1 MTDSDS
7 EYTDCDDDSITEI
20 EITTKGMGNDPATT
34 TAYPAV
40 IVFAQ
45 WDCIPIDIRK
55 EAAHL
60 MRLHNVWVHILLRSD
75 SPHNAVTWAKGLGFI
90 DPLDPGHFNLR
101 NLLKIES
108 LEAIFRA
115 VEIGTIKKDF
125 TKDLILIS
133 TRFSEQCPGAFEEAL
148 EWLASTGEPDI
159 RAHVMHLGHVH
170 ICYTALLFIFKE
182 YAHLIFRMAKN
193 LERTMAELRTK
204 PPEAFLAASDDLK
217 KQGNDL
223 FQKHKYEEAVD
234 IYSKAIRCCP
244 ENYVVFANRALCY
257 IRCKKYLEAAFDG
270 KRAVLIEP
278 LWAKGHYRYC
288 EALFLLGEVNMAIT
302 ANKSAQSLC
311 KNDYEGVKDLAQQHQ
326 KFMSETMGNKAGPP
340 KKSGG
345 SSKAESIKSNAG
357 EPQQPVK
364 GKGGGSSS
372 NKTKVTDQMNKEN
385 HQVKEATVPPVATK
399 ESSIAK
405 KVTAPPA
412 GADKEHSLAKKM
424 TAPPAAAALAPS
436 TPKKVMAPPAAATK
450 APSTPKKMMAPPAAA
465 KAPST
470 PKKIT
475 ASATTKEPSTPKK
488 TAPQEPGT
496 PKKKPKSRETQPNQQ
511 QPVVNKAAM
520 CKELRSLVHDAH
532 TALSNLCSYNAEQ
545 GFGQALALL
554 DTNSHKDL
562 GLSALDVQLLLYGRV
577 SALTEIGKTEEL
589 AEARRLL
596 EKIKSY
602 EERIFQCLVYY
613 AHGRLYLKE
622 NRFDV
627 AQEYFEDSLQMVK
640 NRITPGIL
648 TWPLTKEIVKETQPE
663 PFNKML
669 EDSIALCK
677 FPPMPDATC
686 RLGKCLGSC
695 KNIYF
700 TDPDFK
706 GFIQIKCSQQ
716 CLIEY
721 HSACWKTL
729 KTSSPFEK
737 TDKDFLEQPCLTP
750 DCFGKICSIK
760 IIDPTGLVKCKFE
773 NDIAKPQTQRK
784 PKVNQKSCTRVKNLK
799 SKEEGHLKTKNNHN
813 KLTSEEKLTI
823 GEEILPAKNKSVAQ
837 SQQQAWLLYRDRV
850 LLQIS
855 QMMQLLRQEK
865 GLSVSALSTCLKP
878 WLELD
883 SVRGNQLAGK
893 ILNWEQEKVETL
905 DQAVALLLERKNRVW
920 ARVFIQLLSNSLDIS
935 VDLSHWAGRL
945 NDADLNA
952 AKSFIERNAGY
963 LEELDLTL
971 LLSFA
976 PLQEMISE
984 RIVTNPE
991 FTSNKGLNKYM
1002 RRAAP
1007 HEMRLF
1013 IWTLEEHKD
1022 LYVSC
1027 NILLDE
1033 YFDMIDGHC
1042 SVLKKSDQN
1051 LSSFPM
1057 GVKSRGRKKKKEQKG
1072 LPVWSGWQS
1081 LVPTDQWDQEDPI
1094 YYLDPSEPFSIPRH
1108 LQAQVAEFED
1118 QYSGPRHKRDFKK
1131 LLDNNPDPTEENM
1144 YDYFAQIL
1152 EAHGPLP
1159 ADDPLLLE
1167 EMENFPPMAHAK
1179 IDKAGGFE
1187 PFFLESLRFIKMGS
1201 RIGLAKHA
1209 VSLQQQQH
1217 QRHLPEA
1224 LNIFS
1229 STQTSAPHPY
1239 DVDPFPTRHLPVDM
1253 DDLFPLV
1260 GRGHVSSWDD
1270 AKLSPNDFDCL
1281 DLYTTE
1287 VDDSWETYSCSS
1299 GLNLTPTEEVI
1310 LKQHSETQTCPVT
1323 KDSVAIN
1330 TEPLERYES
1339 CHGDLNKKAKIIKE
1353 MKEKMDKMA
1362 NDHEEVDQR
1371 HKECLSALQSEIQE
1385 ITTNIQVTDKELTL
1399 FQQKLEEEI
1408 KKDQKEKKAN
1418 QEVLKALKLEIDQL
1432 VEEQASLTKNI
1443 RKKKAS
1449 YEEELNAFCE
1459 LSNQL
1464 AAEKMSLEDEV
1475 KRRKASVAAAA
1486 KRSHTAQLS
1495 ILESGRDQRLHSLHS
1510 QRANAKVLLAK
1521 LDENV
1526 QRFPSL
1532 EVSRQNWRTNMQ
1544 ELEKKIATVETQYKE
1559 QMEQVKSGKR
1569 VKDVLSNT
1577 SQPDPQVSLLS
1588 SDMAGLR
1595 MAPTPP
1601 PTDTQHLARPVPPA
1615 SNTVFDKAMERLAT
1629 IFPNYTRP
1637 DLMRFFKELRSSNGG
1652 SLSSMGLQ
1660 DVVSGVSQLILKH
1673 QEKLRA
1679 GATSKTT
1686 EQGSSAMPP
1695 PVDSTSVWQRGQ
1707 NQKPQDTFALNL
1719 DDPCII
1725 CHEEMNQ
1732 LDHCVLECR
1741 HTFHK
1746 KCITSWLKENSS
1758 CPTCRKRT
1766 LMSDF
1771 PLLIGRRRQA
1781 P

>member
-20 EITTKGMGNDPATT
+20 EIVNCHQALCQHTTTKGMGNDPATT

-45 WDCIPIDIRK
+45 WDCIPVDIRK

-60 MRLHNVWVHILLRSD
+60 MRLHNFWVHILLRSD
-75 SPHNAVTWAKGLGFI
+75 SPHNVVTWAKGLGFI
-90 DPLDPGHFNLR
+90 NPLDPTHLSLR

-115 VEIGTIKKDF
+115 MEIGTFKKDF
-125 TKDLILIS
+125 TRDLILIS

-148 EWLASTGEPDI
+148 EWLASTEEPDI
-159 RAHVMHLGHVH
+159 RARVLHLGHVH
-170 ICYTALLFIFKE
+170 MCYTALLFIFKE
-182 YAHLIFRMAKN
+182 YAHFIFRMAKN

-204 PPEAFLAASDDLK
+204 PPESLLAASDDLK

-223 FQKHKYEEAVD
+223 FQKQKYEEAVD

-302 ANKSAQSLC
+302 ANKSARNLC

-326 KFMSETMGNKAGPP
+326 KFMSETLGNTSNKAEPP
-340 KKSGG
+340 KKGQG
-345 SSKAESIKSNAG
+345 SSKAVPIKNSNAG
-357 EPQQPVK
+357 QPQQLVK
-364 GKGGGSSS
+364 GKGGSHK
-372 NKTKVTDQMNKEN
+372 NKTKAAAVAALQSKVTGGQMNKEN
-385 HQVKEATVPPVATK
+385 QHGKGETVPSVAAVATEEPK
-399 ESSIAK
+399 M
-405 KVTAPPA
+405 P
-412 GADKEHSLAKKM
+412 KKM
-424 TAPPAAAALAPS
+424 TAPATAAAKEFS
-436 TPKKVMAPPAAATK
+436 TPKRTMAPQADK
-450 APSTPKKMMAPPAAA
+450 
-465 KAPST
+465 
-470 PKKIT
+470 
-475 ASATTKEPSTPKK
+475 
-488 TAPQEPGT
+488 EPGT
-496 PKKKPKSRETQPNQQ
+496 PKRKPKSMENQPKQQ
-511 QPVVNKAAM
+511 QPVATNKAAV
-520 CKELRSLVHDAH
+520 CKELRSLVDDAH

-545 GFGQALALL
+545 AFGQALVLL
-554 DTNSHKDL
+554 DTSSHKDL
-562 GLSALDVQLLLYGRV
+562 GLSALDVQMLLYGRV
-577 SALTEIGKTEEL
+577 SALTEIGKPEEL

-622 NRFDV
+622 NRFAV
-627 AQEYFEDSLQMVK
+627 AQEYFENSLQMVK

-648 TWPLTKEIVKETQPE
+648 TWPLTKEIVKETQLDH
-663 PFNKML
+663 FNKML

-677 FPPMPDATC
+677 FPPLPDATC
-686 RLGKCLGSC
+686 RLGKCLGSS
-695 KNIYF
+695 KNVYF

-706 GFIQIKCSQQ
+706 GFIQIKCCQQ

-721 HSACWKTL
+721 HSACWKML

-737 TDKDFLEQPCLTP
+737 NDKDFLEQPCLTP
-750 DCFGKICSIK
+750 DCCGEICSIK
-760 IIDPTGLVKCKFE
+760 IIGPTGLVKCKFE
-773 NDIAKPQTQRK
+773 SDIAKPQTQRK
-784 PKVNQKSCTRVKNLK
+784 PKVNQKSCTRVKNFK
-799 SKEEGHLKTKNNHN
+799 SKEEGHLKTKNNH
-813 KLTSEEKLTI
+813 KVTCEETQTI
-823 GEEILPAKNKSVAQ
+823 GEEILPAKNSNSVAQ

-855 QMMQLLRQEK
+855 QMMHLLRQET
-865 GLSVSALSTCLKP
+865 GLSVSALSTGLKP

-883 SVRGNQLAGK
+883 SMRGNQLAGK
-893 ILNWEQEKVETL
+893 ILNWQQEQLGTL
-905 DQAVALLLERKNRVW
+905 DQAVELLLERKNRVW

-935 VDLSHWAGRL
+935 VELSHWAGRL

-952 AKSFIERNAGY
+952 AKSFIERNADH

-976 PLQEMISE
+976 PLQEMISNN
-984 RIVTNPE
+984 IVTSPE
-991 FTSNKGLNKYM
+991 FTSNKGLNKYV

-1013 IWTLEEHKD
+1013 IWTLEEHRD

-1072 LPVWSGWQS
+1072 LPVVWSGWQS
-1081 LVPTDQWDQEDPI
+1081 LVPTDQWDEEDPI
-1094 YYLDPSEPFSIPRH
+1094 YFLNPSRPFSIPNH
-1108 LQAQVAEFED
+1108 LQEQVAEFED

-1152 EAHGPLP
+1152 EGCGPLP
-1159 ADDPLLLE
+1159 ADDPLLIG
-1167 EMENFPPMAHAK
+1167 EMEYFPPMAHAK

-1187 PFFLESLRFIKMGS
+1187 PFLLESLRFIKIGS
-1201 RIGLAKHA
+1201 RVGLAKHA
-1209 VSLQQQQH
+1209 VTLQQQQQQQH
-1217 QRHLPEA
+1217 QHLPEA
-1224 LNIFS
+1224 LNILS
-1229 STQTSAPHPY
+1229 SSQTAAPHPY
-1239 DVDPFPTRHLPVDM
+1239 DVDPYPVPTHHLSVDM
-1253 DDLFPLV
+1253 DNLVPRV
-1260 GRGHVSSWDD
+1260 GRGPISCWSD
-1270 AKLSPNDFDCL
+1270 AKLLPNDFDCL

-1287 VDDSWETYSCSS
+1287 VDDLWETYSYSN
-1299 GLNLTPTEEVI
+1299 GLNLTPNEEGI
-1310 LKQHSETQTCPVT
+1310 LKQHSETQTCPLT

-1330 TEPLERYES
+1330 TEPLESYET
-1339 CHGDLNKKAKIIKE
+1339 CYGDLNKKAKSIKE
-1353 MKEKMDKMA
+1353 MKDKLDKMA
-1362 NDHEEVDQR
+1362 NDHEGVDQR
-1371 HKECLSALQSEIQE
+1371 HKEGLAALQREIQE
-1385 ITTNIQVTDKELTL
+1385 ITANIQVTDKELTL

-1418 QEVLKALKLEIDQL
+1418 QEVLKALKVEIEQL

-1443 RKKKAS
+1443 RQKKAS
-1449 YEEELNAFCE
+1449 YEEDLNTFLE

-1475 KRRKASVAAAA
+1475 KRRKSSIATAT

-1495 ILESGRDQRLHSLHS
+1495 ILESNRDQRLHSLHS

-1521 LDENV
+1521 LDENM

-1532 EVSRQNWRTNMQ
+1532 EVNRQNWRANMQ
-1544 ELEKKIATVETQYKE
+1544 ELETKIATVETQYKE
-1559 QMEQVKSGKR
+1559 QMEQVKCGKR
-1569 VKDVLSNT
+1569 VSDVLSNS

-1588 SDMAGLR
+1588 SDMAGLGV
-1595 MAPTPP
+1595 APAPP
-1601 PTDTQHLARPVPPA
+1601 PAETQHLARPA
-1615 SNTVFDKAMERLAT
+1615 SATSNTVFDKAMERLAT
-1629 IFPNYTRP
+1629 IFPNYTKQ
-1637 DLMRFFKELRSSNGG
+1637 DFMRFFKELRSSNGG

-1660 DVVSGVSQLILKH
+1660 EVVSGVSQVILKH
-1673 QEKLRA
+1673 QDNLRS
-1679 GATSKTT
+1679 GATSKAT
-1686 EQGSSAMPP
+1686 EQGSSATPP
-1695 PVDSTSVWQRGQ
+1695 LVDSTSVWQRVQ
-1707 NQKPQDTFALNL
+1707 HQKPHDTVALNL
-1719 DDPCII
+1719 EDPCII
-1725 CHEEMNQ
+1725 CHEDMNPQ
-1732 LDHCVLECR
+1732 DHCVLECR

-1758 CPTCRKRT
+1758 CPTCRKHT